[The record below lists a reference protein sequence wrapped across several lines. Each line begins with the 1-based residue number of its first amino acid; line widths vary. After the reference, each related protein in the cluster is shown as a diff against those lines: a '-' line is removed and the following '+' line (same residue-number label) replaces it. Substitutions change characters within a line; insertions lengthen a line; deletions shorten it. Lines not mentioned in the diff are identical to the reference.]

1 VRGAARVGVVIAGL
15 ATAIGGLAGCAR
27 MNAALGQQ
35 WIVVQFAPGTSV
47 ATARQ
52 VTSACS
58 RVPHLH
64 LIGPVKGSAARPGV
78 VDSVRYD
85 ATAASNADE
94 ALLERCLLRFR
105 SAVAGET
112 LVQPGD

>member
-1 VRGAARVGVVIAGL
+1 
-15 ATAIGGLAGCAR
+15 

-47 ATARQ
+47 ATARH
-52 VTSACS
+52 VVAACS
-58 RVPHLH
+58 RVPHLR
-64 LIGPVKGSAARPGV
+64 LAGPVRGSAAQPGV

-85 ATAASNADE
+85 ATTASGADM
-94 ALLERCLLRFR
+94 ARLETCLLRFR